1 MVLEITKTFARG
13 IHNETQLTETRY
25 SISETINISNRNK
38 SSIALISTNKG
49 LLRQI
54 LIKCKDNLNLIEIQG
69 KNFRYHSINQW
80 S

>member
-13 IHNETQLTETRY
+13 IHNETQLTKTSY
-25 SISETINISNRNK
+25 SISETINISTSNK

-69 KNFRYHSINQW
+69 KFQISFY
-80 S
+80 